1 LFVVRKK
8 IMQPTPTIEE
18 ITHSAL
24 DGAQYGIFINN
35 AWHSAASG
43 KTFAVTN
50 PATGAHLADVPD
62 AGGSETLA
70 AIDAAA
76 AALPA
81 WAATPAPARAELMR
95 KAAALMVEQ
104 RERLATIMT
113 LEQGK
118 PLTEARGE
126 IVYAASFL
134 NWFAGEAERAYGQIV
149 PASAPNKRILVLRQP
164 VGVVALITPW
174 NFPAAMLTR
183 KLAPALAA
191 GCTAIC
197 KPAEQTPLSALE
209 LGRIF
214 IEAGFP
220 PGVVNI
226 VPSADPIPFSDTI
239 FADDRVRKVSFTG
252 STEVG
257 KLLIRNS
264 AATVK
269 RLSLE
274 LGGNA
279 PFIVFDDADI
289 PAAVRGAVASKF
301 RNTGQTCICA
311 NRIFVQQGI
320 YEQFADAFTAEV
332 AKLKVGNG
340 LLPNTLIGPLIDMQ
354 ARHKVERHVA
364 DAQSG
369 GARLLLGGAPL
380 ADNPSGTFW
389 QPTVLANA
397 SAAMLIAQE
406 ETFGPVAPLIPFTD
420 EAQVIAE
427 ANDTP
432 YGLAAYF
439 FTRDVSRVLRVAEAL
454 EYGIIGANDALPS
467 TAQAPFGG
475 VKHSGLGREGG
486 SVGIDEYLEVKYL
499 SLGL

>member
-1 LFVVRKK
+1 
-8 IMQPTPTIEE
+8 MQPTLNIDE
-18 ITHSAL
+18 ITHNAL
-24 DGAQYGIFINN
+24 DGVQYGIFINN
-35 AWHSAASG
+35 AWHTAASG

-50 PATGAHLADVPD
+50 PATSTHLADIPD
-62 AGGSETLA
+62 AGASETLA

-76 AALPA
+76 AALPT
-81 WAATPAPARAELMR
+81 WAATPAPARADLMR

-118 PLTEARGE
+118 PLTESRGE

-134 NWFAGEAERAYGQIV
+134 NWFAGEAERVYGQIV
-149 PASAPNKRILVLRQP
+149 PASAPNKRILILRQP

-226 VPSADPIPFSDTI
+226 VPCADPVPFSDTI

-257 KLLIRNS
+257 KLLIRHS

-320 YEQFADAFTAEV
+320 YDQFADAFTAEV

-340 LLPNTLIGPLIDMQ
+340 LLPDTLIGPLIDMQ
-354 ARHKVERHVA
+354 ARQKVERHVA
-364 DAQSG
+364 DAQNG
-369 GARLLLGGAPL
+369 GARLLLGGQPL

-397 SAAMLIAQE
+397 SADMLIAQE
-406 ETFGPVAPLIPFTD
+406 ETFGPVAPLISFVD

-439 FTRDVSRVLRVAEAL
+439 FTRDVSRVLRVAEGL

-486 SVGIDEYLEVKYL
+486 AVGIDEYLEVKYL